1 MSKFITLLL
10 ILVLIGLA
18 TGFFIKTRDAITGD
32 FIIGISTLV
41 GFFILMPLF
50 IYHRWKN
57 KNFKDYMLSKE
68 NIDKMKEYN
77 KSKKR

>member
-1 MSKFITLLL
+1 MSKFLTILL
-10 ILVLIGLA
+10 ILVLLGLA
-18 TGFFIKTRDAITGD
+18 TGFYIKTSDAATGD
-32 FIIGISTLV
+32 FIVGISTLV

-50 IYHRWKN
+50 VYHRWKD